1 MIIRKQIGVCA
12 RCAGIRGYSKVP
24 KIPEE
29 EEKNNSQ
36 QKDDKNSA
44 LVQRFT
50 QILESKLSE
59 TSPSFINKDPKLKEI
74 YSKYSVDSDKQFK
87 MAFQKELS
95 HLKSESILNRNR
107 HAKDIADTVANKPW
121 DGTESVHDVNL
132 RMLLDLK
139 PPPVKY
145 QKTIITPPMS
155 IKDRIENAKESSLDY
170 KIGNTKKEDDNFREL
185 YKEKLLGPSMFL
197 NSSSPHTLLGMATTL
212 ADAKINASINHDTG
226 HFNDT
231 GDMSSVRGKPLDR
244 EHLRNCTDTN
254 YFMNHILNKQE
265 VLPPWI
271 DSQQSIDRQIIDF
284 RKTIDNEWFKF
295 LFYNL
300 KPASISRD
308 AVLSRI
314 DKISGNPSNYYDSL
328 FYSRQLPYVIEKTKA
343 LNSLIR
349 DYNLQSPSSSIH
361 KFKLRPEIELRK
373 LYDRTVSTLRDQAL
387 AWYENEEAAKQRQS
401 NPKNYKSESMFGLFD
416 SNGGSGGGSSNSNAN
431 GVRQRVPEK
440 LHLWKS
446 IKEMFK

>member
-1 MIIRKQIGVCA
+1 MITRKQIGACV
-12 RCAGIRGYSKVP
+12 RRVSIRGYSKDP
-24 KIPEE
+24 KINKEE
-29 EEKNNSQ
+29 EESNSQ
-36 QKDDKNSA
+36 LKDDENSA

-50 QILESKLSE
+50 LILESKLSE
-59 TSPSFINKDPKLKEI
+59 ASPSFISKDPKLKEI
-74 YSKYSVDSDKQFK
+74 YSKYSSDSDKQFK

-95 HLKSESILNRNR
+95 HLKSESLLNRNK

-121 DGTESVHDVNL
+121 DGTESVHDINL

-139 PPPVKY
+139 PPPIKY

-170 KIGNTKKEDDNFREL
+170 KIGNTKKEEDNFREL

-197 NSSSPHTLLGMATTL
+197 NSSSPHTLIGMATTL

-284 RKTIDNEWFKF
+284 RKNMDNEWFKF

-300 KPASISRD
+300 QPASLPRD
-308 AVLSRI
+308 SVLKRI
-314 DKISGNPSNYYDSL
+314 DKIRVNPSNYYDSD
-328 FYSRQLPYVIEKTKA
+328 FHSHQLPYVLEKTKS

-349 DYNLQSPSSSIH
+349 DYNLQCPSSSIH
-361 KFKLRPEIELRK
+361 KLKLRPEVELRK
-373 LYDRTVSTLRDQAL
+373 LYDRAVSTLRDQAL
-387 AWYENEEAAKQRQS
+387 EWYENEEAARQRQS

-416 SNGGSGGGSSNSNAN
+416 NNGGGGGGGNTSKAN
-431 GVRQRVPEK
+431 DARQRVPEK